1 MVTVKLFGTLRLD
14 SGIKSLQLEADT
26 IRELYPLIMAEL
38 RQMAPDAKITEK
50 DVRSCMV
57 SVNEKKANARTKL
70 LNGDV
75 VYIIPPAAGG

>member
-26 IRELYPLIMAEL
+26 VRELYPLIMAEL
-38 RQMAPDAKITEK
+38 RRMAPDAEITEK

-70 LNGDV
+70 QNGDI

>member
-14 SGIKSLQLEADT
+14 SGIKSLQMEADT
-26 IRELYPLIMAEL
+26 VRDIYPQVMAEI
-38 RQMAPDAKITEK
+38 RRAAPDAEITEK
-50 DVRSCMV
+50 DIRSCMV

-70 LNGDV
+70 QSGDV

>member
-14 SGIKSLQLEADT
+14 SGIKSLEVEADAVRD
-26 IRELYPLIMAEL
+26 IYPLVMAEIL
-38 RQMAPDAKITEK
+38 RTVPDTEIKEK
-50 DVRSCMV
+50 DIRSCMV

-70 LNGDV
+70 QNGDT

>member
-14 SGIKSLQLEADT
+14 SGIKSLEVEADT
-26 IRELYPLIMAEL
+26 VRELYPLVMAEIL
-38 RQMAPDAKITEK
+38 RAAPDSEIKEK

-70 LNGDV
+70 QNGDT